1 MWGGRKWLLFLF
13 EYETP
18 DGEIE
23 VGTLIDALYEQ
34 ERTIA
39 ILRQHKNDYM
49 EAAEGTRKALEAE
62 NARLE
67 RLVSHW
73 QGLAVTNR
81 KVADDALAQ
90 LAAIQGWMGE
100 ADKHRA
106 QPEVAENTGSHA
118 MAKNQLSR
126 QEQAVARDVEGV
138 AAPCEASPG
147 NDIFAWATF
156 DGEGSYDLRLFDGN
170 ESYRDDFRRNN
181 PRHHPDWVF
190 PLYRNSI
197 TAAMAAEVETWR
209 SNALML
215 EQANV
220 GLAQLNGKLRAE
232 LAEVKG
238 REAVGEVQL
247 RTGGGIS
254 LLHVDLTQPLPPGTK
269 LYTAPQPAPAQD
281 VAGLASSDPVAKAEF
296 ETRLRKEFESRW
308 PKPKGVTWG
317 AGINDYCV
325 SEFAEGIALSY
336 PDMWMAY
343 KAGAMRT
350 NQ

>member
-1 MWGGRKWLLFLF
+1 MSSEVKLYDAYGNAMAPGD
-13 EYETP
+13 P
-18 DGEIE
+18 DS
-23 VGTLIDALYEQ
+23 L
-34 ERTIA
+34 A
-39 ILRQHKNDYM
+39 IFVLASDY
-49 EAAEGTRKALEAE
+49 AALEAE
-62 NARLE
+62 CGRLRE
-67 RLVSHW
+67 LVGDYICKIDEEKKRLVS
-73 QGLAVTNR
+73 QANMTSAAR
-81 KVADDALAQ
+81 RERDAARAK
-90 LAAIQGWMGE
+90 LAAIQGGMGE
-100 ADKHRA
+100 ADKHEA

-118 MAKNQLSR
+118 MATNQLPR

-147 NDIFAWATF
+147 DDIFAWATF

-181 PRHHPDWVF
+181 PKHHPDWVF

>member
-1 MWGGRKWLLFLF
+1 MSNAKTLHLQFA
-13 EYETP
+13 

-90 LAAIQGWMGE
+90 LAAIQGGMGE

-197 TAAMAAEVETWR
+197 TAAMAAEVEQLR
-209 SNALML
+209 EERDSF
-215 EQANV
+215 QRV
-220 GLAQLNGKLRAE
+220 GILATEERDALRAE

-238 REAVGEVQL
+238 REAACFVVGKLEKTAV
-247 RTGGGIS
+247 IAP
-254 LLHVDLTQPLPPGTK
+254 PLPVGTK
-269 LYTAPQPAPAQD
+269 LYALPPASPD
-281 VAGLASSDPVAKAEF
+281 VEGLVKELEQAIADIEDWAAYASPYFQEKHDLAGCLEKHR
-296 ETRLRKEFESRW
+296 T
-308 PKPKGVTWG
+308 
-317 AGINDYCV
+317 
-325 SEFAEGIALSY
+325 ALSTWRQAQEGK
-336 PDMWMAY
+336 P
-343 KAGAMRT
+343 
-350 NQ
+350 

>member
-1 MWGGRKWLLFLF
+1 MSNAKTLHLQFA
-13 EYETP
+13 

-90 LAAIQGWMGE
+90 LAAIQGGMGD
-100 ADKHRA
+100 ADKHKA

-118 MAKNQLSR
+118 MATNQLQR
-126 QEQAVARDVEGV
+126 QEQAVGRDVEG
-138 AAPCEASPG
+138 AATPCEASLV

-156 DGEGSYDLRLFDGN
+156 DGEGSYVLRLFEEN

-197 TAAMAAEVETWR
+197 TAAMAAEVER
-209 SNALML
+209 LKRENANIRVKWTEYEREL
-215 EQANV
+215 EAERDA
-220 GLAQLNGKLRAE
+220 LAAE
-232 LAEVKG
+232 LAIARRVIG
-238 REAVGEVQL
+238 RIGQLCTTPHESKERFIRRVQSVIEWQ
-247 RTGGGIS
+247 TAAQQ
-254 LLHVDLTQPLPPGTK
+254 DQPK
-269 LYTAPQPAPAQD
+269 
-281 VAGLASSDPVAKAEF
+281 
-296 ETRLRKEFESRW
+296 
-308 PKPKGVTWG
+308 
-317 AGINDYCV
+317 
-325 SEFAEGIALSY
+325 
-336 PDMWMAY
+336 
-343 KAGAMRT
+343 
-350 NQ
+350 

>member
-1 MWGGRKWLLFLF
+1 MTDRGF
-13 EYETP
+13 T
-18 DGEIE
+18 
-23 VGTLIDALYEQ
+23 
-34 ERTIA
+34 TIK
-39 ILRQHKNDYM
+39 RF
-49 EAAEGTRKALEAE
+49 T
-62 NARLE
+62 
-67 RLVSHW
+67 
-73 QGLAVTNR
+73 T
-81 KVADDALAQ
+81 Q
-90 LAAIQGWMGE
+90 LAAIQGGMGE
-100 ADKHRA
+100 ANKHGA

-181 PRHHPDWVF
+181 PKHHPDWVF

-197 TAAMAAEVETWR
+197 TAAMAAEVER
-209 SNALML
+209 
-215 EQANV
+215 
-220 GLAQLNGKLRAE
+220 LRAE

-269 LYTAPQPAPAQD
+269 LYASPPASPDVDGLVKALTKTVASLDQLLPYLGKIPAD
-281 VAGLASSDPVAKAEF
+281 VGLLNDALVAARPLLEQN
-296 ETRLRKEFESRW
+296 TNKE
-308 PKPKGVTWG
+308 VT
-317 AGINDYCV
+317 
-325 SEFAEGIALSY
+325 
-336 PDMWMAY
+336 PDG
-343 KAGAMRT
+343 K
-350 NQ
+350 